1 MIASR
6 TQGTPTNTS
15 PALRVFDV
23 VVETLTPL
31 HIGTGRVIEPTRDFV
46 IDGNELVIL
55 DIDKVLDAVDEE
67 KLRSFG
73 ITQPPPLATL
83 VPVGRGRKREF
94 AAYVVPVPT
103 GTRKPTGTEVREQ
116 IKDAFGNAYLPGS
129 SLKGAMRTALAVM
142 LASKK
147 GGSWLDGH
155 LRQLKNDKGW
165 ASIDLTKD
173 LFGRVDR
180 APLGRKGDL
189 GKASDANVD
198 VLRALRVSDLSLTAK
213 NTSSPFQVTEVKAT
227 KKDGPGIPIFVEA
240 VAPNV
245 TFRGT
250 ITVDSRLLREPAL
263 TALPAWQNLTEAD
276 LTTDLVR
283 HCRDHSKGLITRDE
297 VLTRQFAVV
306 SERLEASS
314 ALMAMGWGTGWT
326 AKTLG
331 HLLKSRPAF
340 QSVGERFKLSAKAPF
355 DRARFPTTR
364 RLTIVN
370 DEPHQPLGWLQITI
384 TPRGER

>member
-1 MIASR
+1 MTAPRAQRIP
-6 TQGTPTNTS
+6 TPIP

-23 VVETLTPL
+23 TVETLTPL
-31 HIGTGRVIEPTRDFV
+31 HIGTGRVIEPSRDFV
-46 IDGNELVIL
+46 IDRNELVVL
-55 DIDKVLDAVDEE
+55 DVDKVLDAVDEQRLRDYGME
-67 KLRSFG
+67 KV
-73 ITQPPPLATL
+73 PPLANL
-83 VPVGRGRKREF
+83 LPSLARAREF

-103 GTRKPTGTEVREQ
+103 GTKAPRGTEVREQ
-116 IKDAFGNAYLPGS
+116 IKDAFGSAYLPGS

-142 LASKK
+142 LATKR

-155 LRQLKNDKGW
+155 LRRLRNDKGW
-165 ASIDLTKD
+165 ASIELAKD
-173 LFGRVDR
+173 LFGRVDKDS
-180 APLGRKGDL
+180 PSQKKNL

-198 VLRALRVSDLSLTAK
+198 VLRALRISDLSLTAM
-213 NTSSPFQVTEVKAT
+213 NTGAPFQVTEVKAIT
-227 KKDGPGIPIFVEA
+227 KKGTIPIFVEA

-263 TALPAWQNLTEAD
+263 AALPAWQDLTEAD

-297 VLTRQFAVV
+297 VLTRHLGMA
-306 SERLEASS
+306 SDRLDASS
-314 ALMAMGWGTGWT
+314 ALMAVGWGTGWT

-331 HLLKSRPAF
+331 HLLKAHPTF
-340 QSVGERFKLSAKAPF
+340 QRVGEKLWGSAKAPF

-364 RLTIVN
+364 RLTIVHE
-370 DEPHQPLGWLQITI
+370 EPHQPLGWLRVTI